1 MAMLPPIPTKPI
13 TLPEQRGFS
22 GGEKKEEKK
31 NREKKEKIMEECSKP
46 RTGRKKLSY
55 WKIGLTTMA
64 ATQEL
69 LSGMP
74 LVLSKKKKNSP
85 A

>member
-1 MAMLPPIPTKPI
+1 MAMLSPTPTKPI
-13 TLPEQRGFS
+13 TLPQQRGFNE
-22 GGEKKEEKK
+22 GEKKNEVKKNRGKEEKK
-31 NREKKEKIMEECSKP
+31 LEEYAKP
-46 RTGRKKLSY
+46 RTGRDRLSY

-69 LSGMP
+69 LSRQ
-74 LVLSKKKKNSP
+74 